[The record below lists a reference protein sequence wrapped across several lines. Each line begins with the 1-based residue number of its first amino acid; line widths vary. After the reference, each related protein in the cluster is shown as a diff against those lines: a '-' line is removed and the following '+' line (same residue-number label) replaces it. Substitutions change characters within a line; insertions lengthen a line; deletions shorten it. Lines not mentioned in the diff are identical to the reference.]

1 MTHLKY
7 KTNLKQL
14 NLPACSFRIKETEGS
29 EMILDPLRKK
39 YVKLTPEEWVRQ
51 HFIQYLIQAGGYP
64 AGLIAVERMFR
75 QNKLVKRIDILVHDR
90 QGKPVMMVECKS
102 PDTEIT
108 EVVFDQIV
116 KYNMEL
122 KLPYIVVTNGLVNY
136 ACRVDH
142 INKSFEYLMVIP
154 LYKELPG

>member
-1 MTHLKY
+1 M
-7 KTNLKQL
+7 KQL

>member
-1 MTHLKY
+1 LTHLKY